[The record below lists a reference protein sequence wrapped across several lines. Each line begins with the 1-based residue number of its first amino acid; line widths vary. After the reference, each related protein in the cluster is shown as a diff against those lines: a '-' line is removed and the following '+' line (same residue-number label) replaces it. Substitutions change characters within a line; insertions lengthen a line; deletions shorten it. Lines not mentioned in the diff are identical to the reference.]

1 MRPGAFW
8 WDYLGTMYDGQLS
21 TRQLTL
27 GQRYQ
32 FGAYYGNS
40 WYTYTHTVNNTLY
53 REAMALKSTNAPCR

>member
-1 MRPGAFW
+1 M
-8 WDYLGTMYDGQLS
+8 S

-32 FGAYYGNS
+32 FGAYYGNT